1 MSSSVRPLALA
12 LTLALA
18 APLHAADTT
27 QATNL
32 ERVEVSESTLRLPRS
47 QGALPMTITGC
58 PASAALRT
66 RRWRPR

>member
-18 APLHAADTT
+18 APLHATDA
-27 QATNL
+27 QRATNL

-47 QGALPMTITGC
+47 QGAY
-58 PASAALRT
+58 R
-66 RRWRPR
+66 